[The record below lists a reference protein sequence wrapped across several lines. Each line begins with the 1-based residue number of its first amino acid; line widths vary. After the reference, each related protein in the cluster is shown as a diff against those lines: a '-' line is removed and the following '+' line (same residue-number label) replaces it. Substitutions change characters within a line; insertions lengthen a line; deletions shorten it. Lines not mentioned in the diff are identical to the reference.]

1 MSLFTR
7 ARRHV
12 DMKRV
17 KELREEKIKE
27 EKIAEVQKQQEEILA
42 GLKQI
47 EIKEDPKY
55 SNWRRELKDLS
66 EMTTVDVIDA
76 ILPPDPNTIKGS
88 VSDTSLSSSD
98 NDSTPDENGVV
109 VRIQSFER
117 IDASK
122 TDTLTVTI
130 DGSFMSK
137 TIDGFDLTDK
147 VSIGVLVNGTYAGNY
162 LAQNLGAG
170 THTLTIPAK
179 FRNANVRFDAIQSTA
194 FDGESGTVNISGI
207 GVKRVN
213 AMPATVRLDDP
224 EINSFIRMGDMNN
237 LSAEERKAKL
247 KDMLDAGNE
256 YLTNYTNVTPSQ
268 TAPGDIELASIYQSP
283 DGTYHSF
290 PGSVNPNKDTSKWP
304 SINDKPKPVKWP
316 TPGIFPGQLPRV

>member
-7 ARRHV
+7 ARRHI
-12 DMKRV
+12 DMNRV
-17 KELREEKIKE
+17 KALREEKIKE
-27 EKIAEVQKQQEEILA
+27 ETIAEGQRQQEEILA

-147 VSIGVLVNGTYAGNY
+147 VSIGVLVN
-162 LAQNLGAG
+162 
-170 THTLTIPAK
+170 
-179 FRNANVRFDAIQSTA
+179 
-194 FDGESGTVNISGI
+194 
-207 GVKRVN
+207 
-213 AMPATVRLDDP
+213 
-224 EINSFIRMGDMNN
+224 
-237 LSAEERKAKL
+237 
-247 KDMLDAGNE
+247 
-256 YLTNYTNVTPSQ
+256 
-268 TAPGDIELASIYQSP
+268 
-283 DGTYHSF
+283 
-290 PGSVNPNKDTSKWP
+290 
-304 SINDKPKPVKWP
+304 
-316 TPGIFPGQLPRV
+316 